1 MSKFQ
6 SQTNFHPIHPLIA
19 YAATSVSVGVYL
31 FCTAMESILL
41 FYHPLDAGASSR
53 IHHVASAECEVV
65 LLVWG
70 VGGAALLIVCP
81 RQELATAGLERL
93 VAATLLQHLHIPPIK
108 LFPLFNF
115 HH

>member
-6 SQTNFHPIHPLIA
+6 SHPLIA

-53 IHHVASAECEVV
+53 IHHVAAAECEVV
-65 LLVWG
+65 LLDWE
-70 VGGAALLIVCP
+70 VGGAGAALLIVCP

-93 VAATLLQHLHIPPIK
+93 VAATLLQHLHI
-108 LFPLFNF
+108 
-115 HH
+115 H